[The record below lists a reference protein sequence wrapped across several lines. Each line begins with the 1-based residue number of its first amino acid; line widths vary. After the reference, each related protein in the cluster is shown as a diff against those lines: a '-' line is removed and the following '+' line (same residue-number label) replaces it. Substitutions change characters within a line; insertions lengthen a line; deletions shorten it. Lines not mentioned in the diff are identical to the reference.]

1 MITIYAEKPDV
12 GTKIAAA
19 LDGITLE
26 SGKKVSFEELERYEK
41 QVKALRTKNGYLKIK
56 WQGQDVCVTWGY
68 GHMCELKQ
76 AWDYNE
82 SYRLWQNL
90 PLPYIPE
97 HYELK
102 LSESAGKQ
110 FQVIRNC
117 FNKSELLI
125 CATDDDREGDLIFD
139 YIYRYMN
146 CRVPK
151 SVIQ

>member
-26 SGKKVSFEELERYEK
+26 SGKKVSFEELECYEK

-82 SYRLWQNL
+82 PTVYGRISVTVYSG
-90 PLPYIPE
+90 I
-97 HYELK
+97 
-102 LSESAGKQ
+102 
-110 FQVIRNC
+110 
-117 FNKSELLI
+117 LL
-125 CATDDDREGDLIFD
+125 
-139 YIYRYMN
+139 N
-146 CRVPK
+146 
-151 SVIQ
+151 

>member
-76 AWDYNE
+76 AWDYVNHTAYGRIFR
-82 SYRLWQNL
+82 YR
-90 PLPYIPE
+90 
-97 HYELK
+97 
-102 LSESAGKQ
+102 
-110 FQVIRNC
+110 
-117 FNKSELLI
+117 
-125 CATDDDREGDLIFD
+125 
-139 YIYRYMN
+139 IYRNIMN
-146 CRVPK
+146 
-151 SVIQ
+151 